1 MSLRHKECLSF
12 SLLYPILYCTVHCTV
27 QCTVHWCIPGV
38 HHVRYCTF
46 SVNTKYRNNE
56 YSVIL
61 SQLFANIC
69 ENLKNQNMFF
79 MN

>member
-12 SLLYPILYCTVHCTV
+12 LLLYPILH
-27 QCTVHWCIPGV
+27 CTVHWCIPGV

-46 SVNTKYRNNE
+46 SVHTKYRNKE
-56 YSVIL
+56 YLVIL

-69 ENLKNQNMFF
+69 ENLKNQKMFF